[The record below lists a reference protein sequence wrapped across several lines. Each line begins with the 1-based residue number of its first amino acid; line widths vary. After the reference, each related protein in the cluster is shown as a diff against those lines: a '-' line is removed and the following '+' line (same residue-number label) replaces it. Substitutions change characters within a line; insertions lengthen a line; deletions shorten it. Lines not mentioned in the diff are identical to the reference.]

1 MLYTR
6 AGSWPAPLPH
16 AITLANG
23 FIRTD
28 PSSFT
33 ADEISDAGYVAAP
46 AQPEYDPL
54 TEQLG
59 WDGEAW
65 TVTALPPPSGE
76 EINAERDRRIAEGK
90 TFNVSGHG
98 DVVLQ
103 GRIQDQMVLQA
114 RLNAALMKKA
124 AGSTA
129 ADLFIRDKNNVIHYL
144 TPDQMIELVSEGI
157 DWIEET
163 MQVSWAMKDA
173 TTPFT
178 AGAPFDYT
186 EDHHWP

>member
-6 AGSWPAPLPH
+6 NGSYPAGLPE
-16 AITLANG
+16 AIELSSG

-33 ADEISDAGYVAAP
+33 ADEIADAGYVETP
-46 AQPEYDPL
+46 EQPEYDPL
-54 TEQLG
+54 TEQLV

-65 TVTALPPPSGE
+65 AVTALPPPTGE
-76 EINAERDRRIAEGK
+76 EINNERDRRIAEGK

-98 DVVLQ
+98 DVALQ
-103 GRIQDQMVLQA
+103 GRIQDQMALQA

-129 ADLFIRDKNNVIHYL
+129 PDLFIRDKNNIIHYL
-144 TPDQMIELVSEGI
+144 TPDQMIELVTEGI
-157 DWIEET
+157 AWIEAT
-163 MQVSWAMKDA
+163 MQVSWAMKDETA
-173 TTPFT
+173 PFT

-186 EDHHWP
+186 EDNYWP